1 MKLCVFS
8 EAHSIGIVL
17 YFWTER
23 RLLEPSGHPSPHA
36 TSLFSTMLC
45 IFDSVYNVS
54 ARRSTAVGSRPSWQ
68 HGPAFTAPGSS
79 FFPSTPHARDMERL
93 HHQSQ
98 WTLCSVAGD
107 IFLGEFIY
115 FSALYF
121 HCPHCL
127 RASFQSQYEK
137 NLPLRHTKR
146 GLSNKKERKIDN
158 KTQCCTYIWQQH
170 KPMYILLGFLIRTPD
185 PQNPRE

>member
-1 MKLCVFS
+1 MCVFWS
-8 EAHSIGIVL
+8 AQHRDRLVFLDWKKIT
-17 YFWTER
+17 WTFR
-23 RLLEPSGHPSPHA
+23 SSFSPRN
-36 TSLFSTMLC
+36 FF
-45 IFDSVYNVS
+45 IFYNVVYFDSVYNVS